1 MISFKN
7 NNPVVCVQGLGFVG
21 SAMSTAVA
29 MANNAYGNSIFNVI
43 GVDLDNDTGCKRVKD
58 INEGFFPFETTDS
71 VLVDALKKCVNN
83 GNLKATH
90 DEDCYSIADVV
101 IVDIHL
107 DIPFKDDEPD
117 LNFDGMISAITAIAT
132 RIKSGALI
140 IVETTVPPGTCE
152 KIVIPTVNKILK
164 ERGMSENSVY
174 IAHSYERVM
183 PGKDYLASIVDF
195 WRVFSGK
202 DNKSGDKCEE
212 FFNKIINVDEYPLT
226 RLTSTTASETA
237 KVLENTYRAVNIAL
251 MDEWGKFAEHVGI
264 DLFEVVNAIKM
275 RPTHSNIMRP
285 GFGVGGYCLT
295 KDPSFAPASYRQ
307 LFSGKDNKFP
317 ISTIASR
324 INYNMPQHVA
334 DLIKQSL
341 GGSFLGR
348 NIHILGVSYREDVGD
363 TRFSP
368 AETFAETCIAQ
379 GGNVT
384 FSDPYVDYWEELDL
398 LSVNL
403 DKFDSSIDVLVFGT
417 PHSQYKEEGYVSN
430 KVINP
435 KLLVFDT
442 NNVLSKQAIQKFK
455 KLGCELFFIG
465 KG

>member
-1 MISFKN
+1 MGKTCIICEEKEAEFKIKDTSDFYCNGCAQESFGDVELLVSLEDEAQKLKQYLKERIINTSIDDVN
-7 NNPVVCVQGLGFVG
+7 NVG
-21 SAMSTAVA
+21 SAQ
-29 MANNAYGNSIFNVI
+29 INV
-43 GVDLDNDTGCKRVKD
+43 
-58 INEGFFPFETTDS
+58 
-71 VLVDALKKCVNN
+71 
-83 GNLKATH
+83 
-90 DEDCYSIADVV
+90 
-101 IVDIHL
+101 
-107 DIPFKDDEPD
+107 
-117 LNFDGMISAITAIAT
+117 
-132 RIKSGALI
+132 
-140 IVETTVPPGTCE
+140 
-152 KIVIPTVNKILK
+152 
-164 ERGMSENSVY
+164 
-174 IAHSYERVM
+174 
-183 PGKDYLASIVDF
+183 
-195 WRVFSGK
+195 
-202 DNKSGDKCEE
+202 
-212 FFNKIINVDEYPLT
+212 KIINVDEYPLT